1 MRILTVRTKI
11 IIIYVCSGRV
21 ENKQE
26 TNIQNKKLPKMKD
39 TQTKSAEK
47 REIRYI

>member
-26 TNIQNKKLPKMKD
+26 TNIQNKKLPKMK
-39 TQTKSAEK
+39 THKQKVQKKEK
-47 REIRYI
+47 